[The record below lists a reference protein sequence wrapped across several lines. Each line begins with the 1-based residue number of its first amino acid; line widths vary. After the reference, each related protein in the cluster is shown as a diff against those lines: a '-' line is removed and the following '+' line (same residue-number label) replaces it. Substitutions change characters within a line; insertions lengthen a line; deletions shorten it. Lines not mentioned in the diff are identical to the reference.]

1 VHESDNDIHLL
12 TRHLSGSST
21 PEEEESLREWLAADP
36 ANQRLLDRLYAA
48 WSRSAIVPAGRYD
61 LDAAWGRISRRLAAA
76 EPGSARARPRARGG
90 AGSGWLASRL
100 TAVRA
105 AALVLLVAGAGALW
119 TAYRVT
125 PRTESTASLEITVPN
140 GQEAEVRLPDGSRV
154 MLAPESTLRYPRT
167 FGEHSR
173 ELQLEG
179 MGYFEVVH
187 DADRPFLVHAGTGVA
202 RVLGTR
208 FVVRAYPDAPRV
220 EVAVTQGAVSLRSS
234 SAPANRALAITPG
247 QVGRL
252 DGDGV
257 ARLESRGAAEL
268 YLGWMSGQPLVLD
281 LPLTEALAEI
291 ERWYDVNLAVGD
303 TVLASRRITTPINR
317 SSLTETLAVVALA
330 LDATYV
336 RSGDTLVFLRNPH
349 IDPSHTALLP
359 PTSRSAP

>member
-12 TRHLSGSST
+12 TRHLSGTST
-21 PEEEESLREWLAADP
+21 PEEEESFREWLAADP
-36 ANQRLLDRLYAA
+36 ARQRLLDDLYAA
-48 WSRSAIVPAGRYD
+48 WDRAATIPAGRYD
-61 LDAAWGRISRRLAAA
+61 LDAAWNRISRQIAATNSGA
-76 EPGSARARPRARGG
+76 VEALPRGRRGG
-90 AGSGWLASRL
+90 AGRWLGPRW
-100 TAVRA
+100 TAARA
-105 AALVLLVAGAGALW
+105 AALVLLVVGAGALW
-119 TAYRVT
+119 TAYRGT
-125 PRTESTASLEITVPN
+125 PGAESTASLEITVPN
-140 GQEAEVRLPDGSRV
+140 GQETVVRLPDGSRV
-154 MLAPESTLRYPRT
+154 VLAPESTLRYPRT

-187 DADRPFLVHAGTGVA
+187 DADRPFMVHAGTGVA
-202 RVLGTR
+202 RVHGTR

-257 ARLESRGAAEL
+257 ARLESRSAAEL

-303 TVLASRRITTPINR
+303 TALAARRITTPINR

-349 IDPSHTALLP
+349 TDPSYPALLP
-359 PTSRSAP
+359 PTPRSTP

>member
-1 VHESDNDIHLL
+1 MREFDNEVDLL
-12 TRHLSGSST
+12 TRHLSGTST
-21 PEEEESLREWLAADP
+21 PEEEERLREWLAADP
-36 ANQRLLDRLYAA
+36 AHQRLRDNLYAA
-48 WSRSAIVPAGRYD
+48 WSRSASVPAGRYD
-61 LDAAWGRISRRLAAA
+61 LDAAWGRVSKRLAAA
-76 EPGSARARPRARGG
+76 GATSADARPRARRG
-90 AGSGWLASRL
+90 AAGRWLASRR
-100 TAVRA
+100 AAGRA
-105 AALVLLVAGAGALW
+105 AALLLLVAGAGALW
-119 TAYRVT
+119 RAYRGA
-125 PRTESTASLEITVPN
+125 PPDGSTASLEITVPN
-140 GQEAEVRLPDGSRV
+140 GQEAVVRLPDGSRV
-154 MLAPESTLRYPRT
+154 VLAPESTLRYPRT
-167 FGEHSR
+167 FGDHSR

-179 MGYFEVVH
+179 MGYFEVAH

-291 ERWYDVNLAVGD
+291 ERWYDVDLAVGD

-349 IDPSHTALLP
+349 RNPSQPALLP
-359 PTSRSAP
+359 PTARSTP